1 MPISLENQKRRVLE
15 GVLQLHKVG
24 FEGESASNVSVDR
37 LQDQIDTVHR
47 EYNKARLAWGR
58 MVELQG
64 AVAARESIA
73 DGLSGV
79 PEDVAAQFSSI
90 RSAVLS
96 LLTAYE
102 NNFGSGLPTKSFA
115 YTESGLTGELEGGF
129 SDLLV
134 SAPIVASLN
143 TLCANLRSAC
153 LPLIVTE

>member
-24 FEGESASNVSVDR
+24 FEGESASSISVDR
-37 LQDQIDTVHR
+37 LQDLIATVYR

-58 MVELQG
+58 MVELEG
-64 AVAARESIA
+64 AVAARENIA

-79 PEDVAAQFSSI
+79 PADVAAQFSSI
-90 RSAVLS
+90 RSAVLA

-102 NNFGSGLPTKSFA
+102 SNLGSGLPAKSFS
-115 YTESGLTGELEGGF
+115 YTENGSTGELEGGF

-134 SAPIVASLN
+134 SASIVTSLN
-143 TLCANLRSAC
+143 TLCANLRDAC
-153 LPLIVTE
+153 LPLIITE